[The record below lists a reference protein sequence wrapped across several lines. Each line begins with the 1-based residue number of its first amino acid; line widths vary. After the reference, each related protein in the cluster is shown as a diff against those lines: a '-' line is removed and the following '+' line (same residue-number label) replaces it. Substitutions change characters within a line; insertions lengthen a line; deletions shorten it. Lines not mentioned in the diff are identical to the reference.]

1 MPASTPTVVAAPA
14 PATTAL
20 VNTPT
25 TTPTSVPPTAT
36 PSPTPGTSEDI
47 ETLRKISEAYWE
59 AFNSYDADAAVAMY
73 NETYRAA
80 REEAVRADISLMKMF
95 KASLKVTEES
105 PPVLTAP
112 NVGEL
117 YVRVDNPLGIR
128 RVLMVFHKLEDGWKI
143 VHAEEVSK

>member
-1 MPASTPTVVAAPA
+1 M
-14 PATTAL
+14 
-20 VNTPT
+20 
-25 TTPTSVPPTAT
+25 
-36 PSPTPGTSEDI
+36 
-47 ETLRKISEAYWE
+47 SEAYWE

-80 REEAVRADISLMKMF
+80 REETVRADILLMKMF

-117 YVRVDNPLGIR
+117 YVKVGNPLGIR